1 MRRHAL
7 FAQVSGMLIFAA
19 VAAAAQTGAAAGA
32 QARSQTAPGF
42 TTAAETGWK
51 TGTYQLSVTHPL
63 PQTLLA
69 LPRAE
74 AESEAAIDAAKSAL
88 FMDAVSTL
96 VIDSSHTVSDAAAED
111 SAYSGRLHDL
121 ARAALKDQLYLSTD
135 FTAQTAHFTFPLFGA
150 RGIASPLYPKA
161 VTPPPSRL
169 GYVPSRVF
177 TGLVIYARDRI
188 PSVGESQDQYPTP
201 ALFPRLFDEEM
212 NVFYD
217 KSMCLSSALAAWG
230 MVGYDDTIDD
240 NAITK
245 RAGKEPMYIAAR
257 AVFGTYHTDL
267 VISTLSVRQLLSVP
281 GNLDILR
288 QGRVIVIY
296 QSLK

>member
-7 FAQVSGMLIFAA
+7 FAQVLGFLFFAA
-19 VAAAAQTGAAAGA
+19 AVGAQTGSTVSGA
-32 QARSQTAPGF
+32 QTSQTTPGF
-42 TTAAETGWK
+42 TTAARVEWK

-74 AESEAAIDAAKSAL
+74 AESEAQIDAAKSSL

-96 VIDSSHTVSDAAAED
+96 VIDSAHTVSDEAAED
-111 SAYSGRLHDL
+111 PAYSGRLHDL
-121 ARAALKDQLYLSTD
+121 ARAALKDQLYLSSD
-135 FTAQTAHFTFPLFGA
+135 FSTQTAHFTFPLFGA
-150 RGIASPLYPKA
+150 RGIASPLFPRA
-161 VTPPPSRL
+161 ATPPPSRM

-188 PSVGESQDQYPTP
+188 PSVGESQDQYAVP
-201 ALFPRLFDEEM
+201 ALFPRLYDEEM

-217 KSMCLSSALAAWG
+217 RGMCLASALETWG
-230 MVGYDDTIDD
+230 MVGYDDIIDD
-240 NAITK
+240 NAIVK
-245 RAGKEPMYIAAR
+245 RAGAQPMYASAR

-267 VISTLSVRQLLSVP
+267 VISSLSVRQLLSVP
-281 GNLDILR
+281 ENLEILR